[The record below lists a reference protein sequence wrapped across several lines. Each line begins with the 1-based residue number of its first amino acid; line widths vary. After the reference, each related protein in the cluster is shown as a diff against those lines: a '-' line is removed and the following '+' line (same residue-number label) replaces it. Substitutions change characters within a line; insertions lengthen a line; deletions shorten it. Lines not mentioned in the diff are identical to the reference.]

1 MNRRVTCAMS
11 TSQHSRNPNHHI
23 TDSPNPLVTH
33 SLLDASTPSSM
44 SASTPSSMSASAIVS
59 TSSSNFIS
67 GSDSSSIIASAS
79 TSSSV
84 PTYILQCV
92 LDVLTTQQ
100 QQFDKQCDLLETWVL
115 AQQRRDAHLLRQ
127 LQLINQPQI
136 IQSAT
141 NFFDA
146 FVSASSPTLVPA

>member
-1 MNRRVTCAMS
+1 MS

-33 SLLDASTPSSM
+33 SLLD
-44 SASTPSSMSASAIVS
+44 ASTPSSMSASAIVS